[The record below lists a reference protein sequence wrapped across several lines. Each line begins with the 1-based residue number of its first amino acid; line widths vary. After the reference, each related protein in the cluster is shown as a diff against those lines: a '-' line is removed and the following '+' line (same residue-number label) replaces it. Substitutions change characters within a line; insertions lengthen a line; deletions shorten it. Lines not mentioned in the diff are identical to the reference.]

1 MRYADASALLR
12 LLFAEPGVRLPLDPG
27 VNLVSSRVVEVEIF
41 RAIERERLLG
51 RLTDREAAVKRK
63 EATEIL
69 AMLDLVAL
77 DDPVMERAKTPFG
90 VNVRTLDALHVA
102 TAEVLVAESGGEPL
116 EFWTHDER
124 QAVAALSRGLN
135 VLGIEAGPGTE
146 PPAAG
151 PERAGS
157 T

>member
-1 MRYADASALLR
+1 MRYADASVLLR
-12 LLFAEPGVRLPLDPG
+12 ILFAEPGTRLPLDPG

-51 RLTDREAAVKRK
+51 HLGDREAAIKRK
-63 EATEIL
+63 EAIETL
-69 AMLDLVAL
+69 AMLDLVVL
-77 DDPVMERAKTPFG
+77 DDPVMDRARTPFG

-135 VLGIEAGPGTE
+135 VLGVEDRLGTD
-146 PPAAG
+146 PPASG
-151 PERAGS
+151 PK
-157 T
+157 